1 MECPTYKSTVA
12 GDVSYV
18 DVTGVHDAQNGHV
31 TFFAVNRHSSE
42 AIETVIDITGFG
54 AADIV
59 DHQVMTH
66 ADLKAA
72 NSAASP
78 GNVGPRK
85 GAGAS
90 VAGGKLSL
98 SLPAYSYQMIRL
110 KL

>member
-1 MECPTYKSTVA
+1 
-12 GDVSYV
+12 
-18 DVTGVHDAQNGHV
+18 
-31 TFFAVNRHSSE
+31 
-42 AIETVIDITGFG
+42 
-54 AADIV
+54 
-59 DHQVMTH
+59 MTH
-66 ADLKAA
+66 ADLRAV
-72 NSAASP
+72 NSAGNP